1 MEIIKGYEK
10 MSEDRAIAL
19 IELEKYIDNYQFEVV
34 DDGEVY
40 VFDKDRMQYRR
51 VK

>member
-1 MEIIKGYEK
+1 MTYSGLSEEATLEVCMYDWEKEFNEI
-10 MSEDRAIAL
+10 
-19 IELEKYIDNYQFEVV
+19 QFEVV